1 MNKIYIVI
9 LSLFVALQIDA
20 AVPFVVLHTND
31 THSQIEPY
39 GEDDKRNAGKA
50 GILRREVLIREIRQ
64 QNKNVFVF
72 DVGDFVQGTP
82 YFNFFKGRAEVELMN
97 YLKPDAVTL
106 GNHEFDN
113 GIDFLVDMIKK
124 AKFPVVCTNYDL
136 SSTPLNKYVKPWLI
150 IKRGGL
156 NVGVVSANIN
166 PKGLISAANY
176 EGMKWLEPIS
186 KADEVAGWLKKSKG
200 CDIVICL
207 SHLGYEYD
215 NGMADDKKLAAK
227 SRNIDVILGGHTHTF
242 MRTPEII
249 KNAEGKD
256 VVVNQSG
263 KGGIQV
269 GRLDFLF
276 ELK

>member
-227 SRNIDVILGGHTHTF
+227 SKNIDVILGGHTHTF

-249 KNAEGKD
+249 KNAEGED

-269 GRLDFLF
+269 GRLDFSF